1 MVVLI
6 PTAAVSAGLSALSVR
21 AAQDGPVLWYLTRT
35 TAVAAYVALTLSVI
49 LGMLRAIARTSGERL
64 SWVVD
69 ELHTF
74 IASLAGGLIAGHL
87 LSLKFDTFIPFT
99 VNNLFIP
106 GDQPYRPLATNLG
119 VFAFYTMTVVL
130 VSSWFRALIPYRFW
144 RFLHVFSFVAFGL
157 VTAHGL
163 LAGSDASEPWQ
174 RALYGMAVGAVG
186 FLTLLRLFGGKKKKV
201 ALAEEV

>member
-6 PTAAVSAGLSALSVR
+6 PTATVATSLRAL
-21 AAQDGPVLWYLTRT
+21 ATHGAQDAPVLWYLTRT

-64 SWVVD
+64 SWIVD

-87 LSLKFDTFIPFT
+87 LSLKFDTFIPFA

-106 GDQPYRPLATNLG
+106 GDQPYRPLASNLG
-119 VFAFYTMTVVL
+119 VFAFYTMVVVL
-130 VSSWFRALIPYRFW
+130 VSSWFRALLPYRFW

-163 LAGSDASEPWQ
+163 LAGSDATEPWQ
-174 RALYGMAVGAVG
+174 RALYGMAIGAVG
-186 FLTLLRLFGGKKKKV
+186 FLTLLRLFGGKKKAAV
-201 ALAEEV
+201 AEEA

>member
-6 PTAAVSAGLSALSVR
+6 PTASVTVALSTLSAR
-21 AAQDGPVLWYLTRT
+21 AAQDDPVLWYLTRT
-35 TAVAAYVALTLSVI
+35 TAVAAYVALTLSVM

-69 ELHTF
+69 ELHSF

-99 VNNLFIP
+99 WNNLLIP
-106 GDQPYRPLATNLG
+106 GDQPYLPLATNLG

-130 VSSWFRALIPYRFW
+130 VSSWFRALIPYHFW
-144 RFLHVFSFVAFGL
+144 RSCMSSASSPSGWSQRMGCSPGA
-157 VTAHGL
+157 TPASRGSARSMGWR
-163 LAGSDASEPWQ
+163 LARRAS
-174 RALYGMAVGAVG
+174 
-186 FLTLLRLFGGKKKKV
+186 
-201 ALAEEV
+201 

>member
-6 PTAAVSAGLSALSVR
+6 PTATIAAGLNALSAR
-21 AAQDGPVLWYLTRT
+21 AAQDDPVLWYLTRT

-64 SWVVD
+64 SWIVD

-99 VNNLFIP
+99 LNNLLVP

-119 VFAFYTMTVVL
+119 VFALYTMTVVL

-144 RFLHVFSFVAFGL
+144 RFLHIFSFVAFGL

-174 RALYGMAVGAVG
+174 RALYGMAIGAVG
-186 FLTLLRLFGGKKKKV
+186 FLTLLRLFGGKKRAAIAV
-201 ALAEEV
+201 ET

>member
-1 MVVLI
+1 MIVLI
-6 PTAAVSAGLSALSVR
+6 PSATVAAGLGALSAR
-21 AAQDGPVLWYLTRT
+21 AAQDAPVLWYLTRT

-49 LGMLRAIARTSGERL
+49 LGTLRTIARTSGERL

-87 LSLKFDTFIPFT
+87 ISLKLDPFIPFT
-99 VNNLFIP
+99 LNNLLIP
-106 GDQPYRPLATNLG
+106 GDQPYRPLASNLG

-130 VSSWFRALIPYRFW
+130 VTSWIRALLPYRLW

-163 LAGSDASEPWQ
+163 LAGSDATQPWQ

-186 FLTLLRLFGGKKKKV
+186 FLTLLRLFGGKKKPI
-201 ALAEEV
+201 LAEES

>member
-1 MVVLI
+1 MAVMI
-6 PTAAVSAGLSALSVR
+6 PIAAVTVGLNALSARV
-21 AAQDGPVLWYLTRT
+21 AQDAPVLWYLTRT
-35 TAVAAYVALTLSVI
+35 TAVAAYVALTLTVI

-69 ELHTF
+69 ELHF
-74 IASLAGGLIAGHL
+74 FVASLAGGLIAGHL
-87 LSLKFDTFIPFT
+87 ISLKLDPFIPFT
-99 VNNLFIP
+99 INNLLLP

-119 VFAFYTMTVVL
+119 VFAFYTMVVVL
-130 VSSWFRALIPYRFW
+130 VTSWIRALLPYRFW

-163 LAGSDASEPWQ
+163 LAGSDATEPWQ

-186 FLTLLRLFGGKKKKV
+186 FLTLLRLFGGKKKPV
-201 ALAEEV
+201 VAEEA

>member
-6 PTAAVSAGLSALSVR
+6 PIATVATSLRALAAHG
-21 AAQDGPVLWYLTRT
+21 AQDAPLLWYLTRT
-35 TAVAAYVALTLSVI
+35 FAVASYIALTLTVI
-49 LGMLRAIARTSGERL
+49 LGMLRAIARTTGERL

-69 ELHTF
+69 ELHSF
-74 IASLAGGLIAGHL
+74 VASLTAGLIAGHL
-87 LSLKFDTFIPFT
+87 VSLKLDPFIPFA
-99 VNNLFIP
+99 VNNLIVP
-106 GDQPYRPLATNLG
+106 GDQPYRPLASNLG
-119 VFAFYTMTVVL
+119 VLAFYAMTVVL

-174 RALYGMAVGAVG
+174 RALYGMAIGAVG
-186 FLTLLRLFGGKKKKV
+186 FLTLLRLFGGKKKAAV
-201 ALAEEV
+201 AEEV

>member
-1 MVVLI
+1 MVALI
-6 PTAAVSAGLSALSVR
+6 PSAAVAASLGALSAR
-21 AAQDGPVLWYLTRT
+21 AAQDDPVLWYLTRT
-35 TAVAAYVALTLSVI
+35 TAVAAYVARTFSVI

-87 LSLKFDTFIPFT
+87 ISLKLDSFIPFT
-99 VNNLFIP
+99 FNNLFIP
-106 GDQPYRPLATNLG
+106 GDQPYRPLATTLG
-119 VFAFYTMTVVL
+119 IFAFYTMTVVL

-163 LAGSDASEPWQ
+163 LGGSDAGEPWQ
-174 RALYGMAVGAVG
+174 RALYGMAIGAVG
-186 FLTLLRLFGGKKKKV
+186 FLTLLRLFGGKKKV
-201 ALAEEV
+201 AVVKEV